1 MQTPQSLAEAKAMLK
16 TEEDKALGTLDVIIG
31 SRWLMAILATC
42 VLAFGLHAVYAPTWL
57 PSFTGLSLANF
68 GLPSHL
74 ELGPGTHE
82 VAAAWQRQN
91 GNQHI
96 QALASEHADLFPYIN
111 IAGFAVCFI
120 LLLVNLTIM
129 TKRRRF
135 TRG

>member
-74 ELGPGTHE
+74 ELT
-82 VAAAWQRQN
+82 
-91 GNQHI
+91 
-96 QALASEHADLFPYIN
+96 ADLRNLLAQGYVP
-111 IAGFAVCFI
+111 AGSGGQ
-120 LLLVNLTIM
+120 LLIVQSPRAIRGGLNLT
-129 TKRRRF
+129 F
-135 TRG
+135 